1 MRVVLNGKERT
12 LSARST
18 CVHRE
23 REGHVGQG
31 QALSLLVALGGG
43 PGDAELLAAAR
54 GVAAAAG
61 WALRA
66 VHVREPEVVR
76 APRRTLAAL
85 DARRAS
91 RSSQAEGAT
100 VTEIGRLAAAGVAAV
115 AFGARATARPGLG
128 GVALALLGA
137 LDVPCSSCA
146 RARAPVDRLRR
157 LVVPLEG
164 SPSASAAM
172 QHADDAFCARGREI
186 VMLHVVTSDSPLE
199 PGSLPAPRIVDQ
211 EHYEWAAWQEEFTM
225 RFSQCVEGGRHRV
238 CVRVGDPATGDHR
251 ARPAHSTP
259 SSSSSRGAA
268 VWPRTAPRSCA
279 RCSRTSPCPVYLVPA
294 GV

>member
-1 MRVVLNGKERT
+1 M
-12 LSARST
+12 
-18 CVHRE
+18 
-23 REGHVGQG
+23 
-31 QALSLLVALGGG
+31 SLLVALGGG
-43 PGDAELLAAAR
+43 PGDAELLSSAR

-66 VHVREPEVVR
+66 VHVREPGSRGRRPTFARLDLNEVELV
-76 APRRTLAAL
+76 
-85 DARRAS
+85 
-91 RSSQAEGAT
+91 QADGAM
-100 VTEIGRLAAAGVAAV
+100 VTEIRRLAASGVAAV
-115 AFGARATARPGLG
+115 AFGARTRPVPGLG

-137 LDVPCSSCA
+137 LDLPMLVVRPGS
-146 RARAPVDRLRR
+146 RAVDRLRR

-186 VMLHVVTSDSPLE
+186 VMLHVVTSDSPSE

-238 CVRVGDPATGDHR
+238 CVRVGDPAKAILKETR
-251 ARPAHSTP
+251 ALDAELVVISW
-259 SSSSSRGAA
+259 RGSLAED
-268 VWPRTAPRSCA
+268 RAPVVRA
-279 RCSRTSPCPVYLVPA
+279 LLEGAPCPVYLVPA
-294 GV
+294 GDAAEAGGVT